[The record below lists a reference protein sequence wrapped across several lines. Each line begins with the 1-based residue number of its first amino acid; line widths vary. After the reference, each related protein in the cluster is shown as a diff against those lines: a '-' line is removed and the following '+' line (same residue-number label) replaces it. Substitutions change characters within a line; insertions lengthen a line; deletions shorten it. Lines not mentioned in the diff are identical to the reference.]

1 MIKEISEKDWKLFRE
16 KLPIWQ
22 DTYMDKLN
30 QEYIEI
36 LSSSNNPA
44 DKFWGLEKRI
54 NTDKHKIGVAC
65 DMRRSKMVENITSL
79 ITEGVITI
87 DDISEFSDNLKATV
101 QLMLKL
107 YKGEQS
113 AEDNGWNNFQHMEI
127 MLLSNIRQAVFF
139 KTIDTPEED

>member
-36 LSSSNNPA
+36 LSSSDNPA

-54 NTDKHKIGVAC
+54 NTDKHKTGVVC
-65 DMRRSKMVENITSL
+65 EISRSKMVENIISL
-79 ITEGVITI
+79 VVEGVISI
-87 DDISEFSDNLKATV
+87 DDLSKFSDNLISNVK
-101 QLMLKL
+101 LMVEL
-107 YKGEQS
+107 YKC
-113 AEDNGWNNFQHMEI
+113 
-127 MLLSNIRQAVFF
+127 
-139 KTIDTPEED
+139 

>member
-36 LSSSNNPA
+36 LSSSDNPA
-44 DKFWGLEKRI
+44 DKFWKLEKRI
-54 NTDKHKIGVAC
+54 KNDKHKTGIVC
-65 DMRRSKMVENITSL
+65 EMSRSKMIENITSL

-101 QLMLKL
+101 QLMLEI
-107 YKGEQS
+107 YKGEKS
-113 AEDNGWNNFQHMEI
+113 AEDNGWNNF
-127 MLLSNIRQAVFF
+127 
-139 KTIDTPEED
+139 

>member
-1 MIKEISEKDWKLFRE
+1 MSEKGIIMIKEISEKDWKLFRE

-30 QEYIEI
+30 REYIKI
-36 LSSSNNPA
+36 LSSSDNSA
-44 DKFWGLEKRI
+44 DKFWELEKRI
-54 NTDKHKIGVAC
+54 NNDKHKTGVAC

-101 QLMLKL
+101 QLMLEL
-107 YKGEQS
+107 YKGEKS
-113 AEDNGWNNFQHMEI
+113 AEDDGWKK
-127 MLLSNIRQAVFF
+127 L
-139 KTIDTPEED
+139 